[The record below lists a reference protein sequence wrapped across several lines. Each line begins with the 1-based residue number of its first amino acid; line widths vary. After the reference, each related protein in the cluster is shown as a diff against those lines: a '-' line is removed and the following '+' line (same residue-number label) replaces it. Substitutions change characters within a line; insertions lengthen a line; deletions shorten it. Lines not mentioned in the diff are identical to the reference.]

1 MTEENL
7 TQLDWIAGKTH
18 ICFSNTDPSLL
29 TVDAIVEEQDTAL
42 VLGATPVLQET
53 VDSFPALIARMESQ
67 QKELPGHVIIKKTTM
82 PRRFIAII
90 YDVDQTPIC
99 KWDWVEAAL
108 DTIFQQCELLKIK
121 TLAMPLPGLEYGKLQ
136 AETIMQEMQRMLR
149 ERSSAYPKKIVIY
162 KLEREQHE

>member
-1 MTEENL
+1 
-7 TQLDWIAGKTH
+7 
-18 ICFSNTDPSLL
+18 
-29 TVDAIVEEQDTAL
+29 
-42 VLGATPVLQET
+42 
-53 VDSFPALIARMESQ
+53 
-67 QKELPGHVIIKKTTM
+67 M

-136 AETIMQEMQRMLR
+136 AESIMQEIQRLLR